1 MALDREWYDQEEG
14 GAQID
19 ETHNPFLGDENLFAK
34 KEAEMQQKMKRRD
47 GSNMTLAQSKR
58 ANELQKDMNAW
69 EENRM
74 LTSGVVRMR
83 EVRFD
88 SATCSETS
96 SCWPT
101 LHAPGFLLS
110 PEAGPK
116 HMPRHSAQHVR
127 WLKGLNLVVYF
138 DMRGFPAI
146 VRTASHVGA
155 GNSVNCSS
163 HEPSCKGQVRV
174 CTTL

>member
-1 MALDREWYDQEEG
+1 MSLQQVALDREWYDQEEG

-83 EVRFD
+83 EVGLLLGTTWFCEKLHALHAICGTLKAD
-88 SATCSETS
+88 HGF
-96 SCWPT
+96 CWPLQNLT
-101 LHAPGFLLS
+101 IALYIA
-110 PEAGPK
+110 
-116 HMPRHSAQHVR
+116 HSGVSLQ
-127 WLKGLNLVVYF
+127 
-138 DMRGFPAI
+138 
-146 VRTASHVGA
+146 
-155 GNSVNCSS
+155 
-163 HEPSCKGQVRV
+163 QVMMLR
-174 CTTL
+174 CYTEQQP